1 MSDAHP
7 PHGAPSSPQEPSASA
22 YDLVREAQRRSLS
35 SSEARALDAALAA
48 DAQLREFAASYP
60 LAHRATQLVDSAS
73 AALARPDAW
82 TRLEA
87 QLHEPQA
94 PSAPAE
100 TRRPLALRLAA
111 LLLTGVI
118 GAGAWVAWRASS
130 GNAAGEVLLPS
141 IDVAL
146 VTAADAAELERALS
160 QPVAD
165 LERLRDYA
173 PVRDGQI
180 QWLASLDEGL
190 ALARTADRPLLLFG
204 MYTTCPWCIEMQ
216 AQGLRDETVLA
227 LAEEFVPVRIV
238 YDNLAP
244 DEVAKF
250 HARGYP
256 LFELWSPSGEIV
268 HAFPGHFDAA
278 SFVEHLDHVS
288 TAERRRSAPP
298 WERLRN
304 VAEQHQL
311 ALIAE
316 REGRFSAAYSGLRSL
331 LREQP
336 TDAIA
341 QAARA
346 GLERIGLRAAAAL
359 REAHSLEFEAARRA
373 LASAEA
379 AFAGTPFA
387 RDFALVRAALE
398 THKSFPTLR
407 AADARADR

>member
-35 SSEARALDAALAA
+35 SSEARALEAALAD

-60 LAHRATQLVDSAS
+60 LAHRATLLVDSAS

-87 QLHEPQA
+87 QMHEPHA
-94 PSAPAE
+94 PTAPAE
-100 TRRPLALRLAA
+100 TRRPVALRLAT
-111 LLLTGVI
+111 LLLAGAI
-118 GAGAWVAWRASS
+118 GAGAWIAWRASS
-130 GNAAGEVLLPS
+130 GDAAGEVLPPS

-146 VTAADAAELERALS
+146 VNAADAAELERALS

-165 LERLRDYA
+165 FELLREYA

-190 ALARTADRPLLLFG
+190 ALAQAADRPLLLFG

-216 AQGLRDETVLA
+216 AEGLRDATVLA
-227 LAEEFVPVRIV
+227 LAEEFVAVRIV

-268 HAFPGHFDAA
+268 HAFPGRFDAA

-298 WERLRN
+298 WERVRN
-304 VAEQHQL
+304 LAEQHQL
-311 ALIAE
+311 ALAAE
-316 REGRFSAAYSGLRSL
+316 REGRFSAAYAGFQGL

-336 TDAIA
+336 TEAIA

-346 GLERIGLRAAAAL
+346 GLERIGLRAAFAL
-359 REAHSLEFEAARRA
+359 REARSLEFEAARHA
-373 LASAEA
+373 LANAEA
-379 AFAGTPFA
+379 AFEATPFA
-387 RDFALVRAALE
+387 RDFSLVRAALE
-398 THKSFPTLR
+398 ARRVFPTLQ
-407 AADARADR
+407 APSAR

>member
-7 PHGAPSSPQEPSASA
+7 THGAPSSPQEPLASA

-35 SSEARALDAALAA
+35 RDESRALEMALA
-48 DAQLREFAASYP
+48 DDVQLREFAASYP
-60 LAHRATQLVDSAS
+60 LAHRATLLVDSAS

-82 TRLEA
+82 ARLEA
-87 QLHEPQA
+87 QLREPQA
-94 PSAPAE
+94 PSEPVE
-100 TRRPLALRLAA
+100 TRRPVARQLSA
-111 LLLTGVI
+111 LLLAGVI
-118 GAGAWVAWRASS
+118 GAGAWIAWRASS
-130 GNAAGEVLLPS
+130 GNTAGEVLLPS

-146 VTAADAAELERALS
+146 VNAADAAELERALS

-190 ALARTADRPLLLFG
+190 ALAQAADRPLLLFG

-268 HAFPGHFDAA
+268 HAFPGRFDAA

-298 WERLRN
+298 WERVRSL
-304 VAEQHQL
+304 AEQHQL
-311 ALIAE
+311 ALAAE
-316 REGRFSAAYSGLRSL
+316 REDRFSAAYAGFQGL

-336 TDAIA
+336 TEAIA
-341 QAARA
+341 QASRA

-359 REAHSLEFEAARRA
+359 REARSLEFDAARHA

-379 AFAGTPFA
+379 AFEGTPFA
-387 RDFALVRAALE
+387 RDFALVRGSLE
-398 THKSFPTLR
+398 ARRVFPTLR
-407 AADARADR
+407 APSER

>member
-7 PHGAPSSPQEPSASA
+7 HPGAPSSPQEPNPSA

-35 SSEARALDAALAA
+35 PAESRALESALAA
-48 DAQLREFAASYP
+48 DAELRDFAASYP
-60 LAHRATQLVDSAS
+60 FAHRATQFVDSAS

-82 TRLEA
+82 TRLAA
-87 QLHEPQA
+87 QMHEPHEPAA
-94 PSAPAE
+94 PLTP
-100 TRRPLALRLAA
+100 RRPLALRVAA
-111 LLLTGVI
+111 LLLASAL
-118 GAGAWVAWRASS
+118 GASAWFAWRASS
-130 GNAAGEVLLPS
+130 DDAADSVALPS

-146 VTAADAAELERALS
+146 VNAADATELERALS

-165 LERLRDYA
+165 FQRLRDYA

-180 QWLASLDEGL
+180 QWLDSLDEGL
-190 ALARTADRPLLLFG
+190 ALAQAADRPMLLFG

-238 YDNLAP
+238 YDDLAP
-244 DEVAKF
+244 EVVAKF
-250 HARGYP
+250 HERGYP

-298 WERLRN
+298 WERVRGM
-304 VAEQHQL
+304 AEQHQAAL
-311 ALIAE
+311 AAE
-316 REGRFSAAYSGLRSL
+316 REGRFGAAYAEFQTL

-336 TDAIA
+336 TDGIA
-341 QAARA
+341 RAARA

-359 REAHSLEFEAARRA
+359 REARSLDLDSAQRA
-373 LASAEA
+373 LASAQATFE
-379 AFAGTPFA
+379 GTPFA
-387 RDFALVRAALE
+387 RDLALVRASLE
-398 THKSFPTLR
+398 MHQSFPTLS